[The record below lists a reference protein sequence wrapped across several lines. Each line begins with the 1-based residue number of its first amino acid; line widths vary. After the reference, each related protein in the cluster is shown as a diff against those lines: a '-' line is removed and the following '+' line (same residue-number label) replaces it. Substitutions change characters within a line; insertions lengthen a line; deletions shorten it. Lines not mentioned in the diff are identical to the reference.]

1 MVSFEELAAAGEVL
15 LWPQHTSFNNYKT
28 SRHMPTEK
36 RRKGKRKRET
46 SESDSRSAWPRIR
59 CWGWITAQCLVRLLW
74 DFPALPYEY
83 TESSSKSPLQW
94 QQVLIMLDTEWKEGA
109 YKQPNSLPMMCS
121 PWDSKLGL
129 TFLLPELLLCLI
141 HFISTNYNLQNIFT
155 NNYHYY

>member
-1 MVSFEELAAAGEVL
+1 MRFCFDPNTPLSTTTKRAD
-15 LWPQHTSFNNYKT
+15 TSLQ
-28 SRHMPTEK
+28 
-36 RRKGKRKRET
+36 RKGERERERERPLKVIAGQPDPELDAEG
-46 SESDSRSAWPRIR
+46 ESL
-59 CWGWITAQCLVRLLW
+59 AQCLVRLLW

-83 TESSSKSPLQW
+83 TESSSSKSPLQW